1 MFLRAGGGFVTAP
14 GTDFGL
20 LSLATPLAAV
30 VLALLTRQ
38 VYLSLLFGVVLGQVI
53 LAWPAHGA
61 LGLLLGLQGSVDTTV
76 GVLTDP
82 GNARV
87 VLFVALVGA
96 VLLLAQRTGGVEGFV
111 RSMTRLG
118 VGKTRRRAQ
127 LFVFVVGVLVF
138 IETSISC
145 MVTGAVGRPVCDR
158 LKISREK
165 LSFLCDSTSAPV
177 CALLLFNA
185 WGALILQLMAASGV
199 EEGRRVDILL
209 RSIPLNFYSLAILA
223 LALLTALTGW
233 EFGPM
238 AKAERR
244 AREMG
249 KVLADGA
256 RPLMARE
263 ITEARVKEGVEPRAR
278 HFTVPILVMLL
289 MMPVGLYLTGLQK
302 AGPGAGITAALM
314 RGSGSTAVLWAVLA
328 ALAAA
333 VILAKWDRI
342 LGLGEAVDLA
352 IQGAGGLASMAF
364 LMLLAFAIGATCKSL
379 GTGPYVEGLLKA
391 HLTREWLAP
400 LLFVASC
407 LVSFATGTSF
417 GTLAVMIPIGVPA
430 AAGMG
435 VHESLAVAA
444 VLSGGVFG
452 DHCSPISDTTL
463 MSSMASAADHVD
475 HVKTQLPYA
484 FTAAALAFLGF
495 YLAGL

>member
-1 MFLRAGGGFVTAP
+1 VTAP
-14 GTDFGL
+14 APDFGV
-20 LSLATPLAAV
+20 LSLITPLAAV
-30 VLALLTRQ
+30 ALALLTRQ
-38 VYLSLLFGVVLGQVI
+38 VYLSLLFGIVLGQVV
-53 LAWPAHGA
+53 LAWPAHGPLA
-61 LGLLLGLQGSVDTTV
+61 LLLGVQESVDTSV

-127 LFVFVVGVLVF
+127 VFVFVVGLFVF

-145 MVTGAVGRPVCDR
+145 LVTGAVGRPVCDKLR
-158 LKISREK
+158 ISRER

-185 WGALILQLMAASGV
+185 WGALILQLLASSGI
-199 EEGRRVDILL
+199 EEGKRVDILL
-209 RSIPLNFYSLAILA
+209 RSIPLNFYSLAILG
-223 LALLTALTGW
+223 LALVTALTGRD
-233 EFGPM
+233 FGPM
-238 AKAERR
+238 ARAERR
-244 AREMG
+244 AREEG

-256 RPLMARE
+256 RPLVSRE
-263 ITEARVKEGVEPRAR
+263 ITEAGVKAGVEPRAR
-278 HFTVPILVMLL
+278 HFVAPILVMLV
-289 MMPVGLYLTGLQK
+289 MMPLGLYLTGIQK
-302 AGPGAGITAALM
+302 AGAGAGFSAALM
-314 RGSGSTAVLWAVLA
+314 HGSGSTAVLWSVLA
-328 ALAAA
+328 ALVTA
-333 VILAKWDRI
+333 VVLAKWDKI
-342 LGLGEAVDLA
+342 LGIGEAVDLT

-364 LMLLAFAIGATCKSL
+364 LMLLAFSIGATCKSL
-379 GTGPYVEGLLKA
+379 GTGPYVESLLKA

-400 LLFVASC
+400 LLFLASC

-435 VHESLAVAA
+435 VDQALAAAA

-452 DHCSPISDTTL
+452 DHCSPISDTTI
-463 MSSMASAADHVD
+463 MSSMAAAADHVD

-484 FTAAALAFLGF
+484 FSAAALAFLGF

>member
-1 MFLRAGGGFVTAP
+1 MTAP
-14 GTDFGL
+14 GADFGI

-30 VLALLTRQ
+30 ALALLTRQ
-38 VYLSLLFGVVLGQVI
+38 VFLSLLFGIVLGQVI
-53 LAWPAHGA
+53 LAWPAHGFLA
-61 LGLLLGLQGSVDTTV
+61 LLLGIQGGVDTTV

-96 VLLLAQRTGGVEGFV
+96 VLLLAQKTGGVEGFV

-118 VGKTRRRAQ
+118 VGKSRRRAQ
-127 LFVFVVGVLVF
+127 LFVLVVGVLVF

-145 MVTGAVGRPVCDR
+145 MVTGAVGRPVCDK

-165 LSFLCDSTSAPV
+165 LSFLCDSTSAPI

-199 EEGRRVDILL
+199 EEGKRVDILL

-223 LALLTALTGW
+223 LAFLTAVLGW

-238 AKAERR
+238 AKAEKR
-244 AREMG
+244 ARELG

-256 RPLMARE
+256 RPLVARE
-263 ITEARVKEGVEPRAR
+263 ITEAGIKEGVEPKAR
-278 HFTVPILVMLL
+278 HFVAPILVMLL
-289 MMPVGLYLTGLQK
+289 MMPLGLYLTGVQK
-302 AGPGAGITAALM
+302 VGSQAGFTGALM
-314 RGSGSTAVLWAVLA
+314 HGSGSTAVLWAVLA
-328 ALAAA
+328 ALVTA
-333 VILAKWDRI
+333 VVLAKWDKI
-342 LGLGEAVDLA
+342 LGIGEAVDLT

-364 LMLLAFAIGATCKSL
+364 LMLLAFSIGATCKSL

-391 HLTREWLAP
+391 HLSREWLAP

-417 GTLAVMIPIGVPA
+417 GTLAVMIPIGIPA
-430 AAGMG
+430 ARGMG
-435 VHESLAVAA
+435 VDQALAAAA

-484 FTAAALAFLGF
+484 FAAAALAFLGF